1 MSLSKRHQL
10 VNDEQDLSTKHILVQ
25 QKDFSVVDE
34 QKQSPRHLVDK
45 QKNEEDKVER
55 RTSISEKETGKGK
68 VESNGKGKVEMA
80 NDVGKSREV
89 EVENNIDV
97 TRGACL
103 KTSTSLIKVTG
114 SRLCHA
120 QHLKLLKHL
129 EK

>member
-25 QKDFSVVDE
+25 QKDFSVVDK
-34 QKQSPRHLVDK
+34 QKKSTRHLVDK

-68 VESNGKGKVEMA
+68 VESNGKG
-80 NDVGKSREV
+80 REV
-89 EVENNIDV
+89 EVENNVDV
-97 TRGACL
+97 TKGACL